1 MLDQAFEQV
10 YNKFKLHFYQKI
22 FSRFEDREATLT
34 TVESFCMEVIMALR
48 EPTIAEFSHMMNLST
63 PNAAYKINSLVK
75 KGYVERIQ
83 SSTDKREY
91 HLRPTQKYI
100 DYYNISYSYL
110 HQVME
115 RAKERFSP
123 EDLQK
128 LEEMLVIFSD
138 ELMPEIALPKRE
150 LPQSTTRA
158 PAGLV
163 QSLRG
168 RIVCC
173 GSEHSVQ
180 QFHQRRSVG
189 SKLRVKIIPDG
200 VIVIERPGGAAGSG
214 FDPGIVPAAR
224 VPELLGNCGADH
236 RPPGVNPGP
245 RCDAGPVQIALQRL
259 GSIPHRAA
267 AQRHLAVILDL
278 PGRRVNGLPQRIERT
293 GQRSGIVY
301 RAGVRLKK
309 GAVPCAGIGA
319 QQQRRQ
325 AAFRRQKLPAEGI
338 RRQTRRQI
346 QPSGQAVKVVAGKQQ
361 IPPVAAAV
369 PTPRTDKVKGFPRP
383 HARAIPK
390 GGFRFT
396 ASRFNHS
403 FTSVGQGSP
412 MAKARVA

>member
-138 ELMPEIALPKRE
+138 ELMPEIAIPKRE
-150 LPQSTTRA
+150 LPQ
-158 PAGLV
+158 
-163 QSLRG
+163 
-168 RIVCC
+168 
-173 GSEHSVQ
+173 
-180 QFHQRRSVG
+180 
-189 SKLRVKIIPDG
+189 
-200 VIVIERPGGAAGSG
+200 
-214 FDPGIVPAAR
+214 
-224 VPELLGNCGADH
+224 
-236 RPPGVNPGP
+236 
-245 RCDAGPVQIALQRL
+245 
-259 GSIPHRAA
+259 
-267 AQRHLAVILDL
+267 
-278 PGRRVNGLPQRIERT
+278 
-293 GQRSGIVY
+293 
-301 RAGVRLKK
+301 
-309 GAVPCAGIGA
+309 
-319 QQQRRQ
+319 
-325 AAFRRQKLPAEGI
+325 
-338 RRQTRRQI
+338 
-346 QPSGQAVKVVAGKQQ
+346 
-361 IPPVAAAV
+361 
-369 PTPRTDKVKGFPRP
+369 
-383 HARAIPK
+383 
-390 GGFRFT
+390 
-396 ASRFNHS
+396 
-403 FTSVGQGSP
+403 
-412 MAKARVA
+412 